1 MTNQEIEAKLK
12 TAVEHAVPDVWDQI
26 MARCAQA
33 QPSAPVLDL
42 SEGGRRK
49 KRRSPGRLMMAA
61 AALLLLL
68 GGAGGY
74 GHYQNNYVACASVGL
89 DVNPSLEFSVSR
101 SERIIDVQALNDDA
115 KAVLDA
121 VETKGR
127 PLDDAL
133 DDVVGVLMAQGY
145 LREEANAVLVTI
157 QQPDAVRGEALA
169 EKVASE
175 VETSMA
181 QRALDGAVLSQTLT
195 QGETL
200 RPQAEHYG
208 ISVGKMA
215 LIDELAA
222 GDTQRTAEELKDLSI
237 NELGT
242 LLTSPQTETSA
253 VKLQGTP
260 SDKAYIGADQALRLA
275 QAAADLTELQAHTV
289 WLDAPKGRMVYQ
301 ITLTAP
307 STICRYTL
315 DAYSGEVLTQSREDT
330 PPEDTSSQLQ
340 ADSTAPAQQTASP
353 NDVHQYKDVGQNDA
367 AQYKEMGQDYA
378 DHYQEVGQDHADEYK
393 DKGQEYADQY
403 KDVGQNY
410 ADQYKE
416 MGQDYADQYKEMGQ
430 EYADQYKEVG
440 QDYADEYKEKGQDY
454 ADQYKE
460 MGQHYADQYKN
471 TGQDYADHYKEAV
484 QDHLD
489 AFKNA
494 DTVKDETDNTAA
506 ADDTAES
513 GSQTDNAGNTQNI
526 GQHYA
531 DEYKETAQH
540 YIDQFTGGRDRA
552 AE

>member
-33 QPSAPVLDL
+33 QPPAPVLDL

-181 QRALDGAVLSQTLT
+181 QRALDGAVLSQILT

-222 GDTQRTAEELKDLSI
+222 GDAQRTAEELKDLSI

-289 WLDAPKGRMVYQ
+289 WLDALKGRMVYQ

-307 STICRYTL
+307 GTICRYTL

-330 PPEDTSSQLQ
+330 PPEDTSSQPQ
-340 ADSTAPAQQTASP
+340 ADSTAPAQQTASQ
-353 NDVHQYKDVGQNDA
+353 NDVHHYQDVGQNDA
-367 AQYKEMGQDYA
+367 DQYKEMGQDYA
-378 DHYQEVGQDHADEYK
+378 DHYQ
-393 DKGQEYADQY
+393 
-403 KDVGQNY
+403 DVGQNY
-410 ADQYKE
+410 ADEYKE
-416 MGQDYADQYKEMGQ
+416 KGQEYADQYKEMGQ
-430 EYADQYKEVG
+430 EYADQYKDVG

-494 DTVKDETDNTAA
+494 DAVKDETDNAAA

-513 GSQTDNAGNTQNI
+513 GSQTENAGNTQNI

>member
-33 QPSAPVLDL
+33 QPPAPVLDL

-49 KRRSPGRLMMAA
+49 KRRPSGRLMMAA

-74 GHYQNNYVACASVGL
+74 GHYQNNYVACAFVGL

-307 STICRYTL
+307 GTICRYTL

-330 PPEDTSSQLQ
+330 PPEDTNSQPQ
-340 ADSTAPAQQTASP
+340 ADSTAPAQQTASQ
-353 NDVHQYKDVGQNDA
+353 NDIHHYQDVGQNYAD
-367 AQYKEMGQDYA
+367 QYKEIGRD
-378 DHYQEVGQDHADEYK
+378 
-393 DKGQEYADQY
+393 YADQY
-403 KDVGQNY
+403 KDVGQDYADHYKDVGQDY

-416 MGQDYADQYKEMGQ
+416 MGQDYADQYK
-430 EYADQYKEVG
+430 DVG
-440 QDYADEYKEKGQDY
+440 QDYADEYKEKGQEY

-494 DTVKDETDNTAA
+494 GAAKDETDNTAA

-513 GSQTDNAGNTQNI
+513 GSQTENAGNIKNI

-540 YIDQFTGGRDRA
+540 YIDQFTGSRDRA